1 MTCNFCQK
9 MPLPASARAGNCSSC
24 SAKTPTTAHTL
35 CTTCAKAQ
43 SRCNRCGRSM
53 TANPML
59 QNACDT
65 DSCACIF

>member
-9 MPLPASARAGNCSSC
+9 MPLPASARAGTCSSC
-24 SAKTPTTAHTL
+24 SAKTPTTAHNL